1 MRDTLRAITVCAL
14 LAGFPLAAGAQ
25 VVGDT
30 RIEIGGGLGTVGSW
44 WSGPYSGGD
53 VRVGVR
59 VGDRGA
65 VETLVGMSPDGH
77 GDEVLIGFYGVQFRQ
92 DFRPAATSSVQPFM
106 TYGGIGVFGR
116 RRGYDVHTMSR
127 EGVLTTRHV
136 DGDSF
141 VTPPFIGLIGG
152 GVQRRVARHL
162 TVRVDAQAVVAF
174 VLPVGVRVAAG
185 VSVPVGRVP
194 AVTR

>member
-1 MRDTLRAITVCAL
+1 MRDTFCAITVGAL
-14 LAGFPLAAGAQ
+14 LAGFPLAAAAQ
-25 VVGDT
+25 VVDDR

-65 VETLVGMSPDGH
+65 VETLVGLSPTGH
-77 GDEVLIGFYGVQFRQ
+77 GDEVPIGFYGVQFRH
-92 DFRPAATSSVQPFM
+92 DLRPGATSSVQPFL
-106 TYGGIGVFGR
+106 TYGGIGVFGHQ
-116 RRGYDVHTMSR
+116 RGYDVRSTSR
-127 EGVLTTRHV
+127 DGVLTTRHV

-141 VTPPFIGLIGG
+141 VTPPFIGLVGG
-152 GVQRRVARHL
+152 GVQRRVAQHL
-162 TVRVDAQAVVAF
+162 TVRLDAQAVVLF
-174 VLPVGVRVAAG
+174 ILPVGVRVAAG
-185 VSVPVGRVP
+185 VSVPLGRVP